1 MKKATLHLVFLII
14 CLFAI
19 PGIHAETA
27 TGDPGTAHQHT
38 DKTAPAVESD
48 THQEEMGKPSR
59 SMGIAPIPIIF
70 YTPESSLAAGG
81 SVVLTFRDPGETES
95 HRPDSL
101 QVIAVYTLK
110 HQSFVSINPNLFFN
124 DDKGNLK
131 LFASYAKWP
140 TSFFG
145 IGNEA
150 DISQRDIDD
159 LEEAYMSESS
169 TIQPWVSHKI
179 FSDFAVGMTF
189 DFKQNTISDTDQAGQ
204 IEQGNVQGHDGGLR
218 SGIGPVFSWDTRN
231 HIFYPTGGC
240 WYKLWSWHYRDYMG
254 SDFNYDYYAFDLRG
268 YRSIANGHVLAY
280 QGIGV
285 STEGDVP
292 FNELPTPLIRGLYQ
306 DVFVESNMLTL
317 QVEYRFPIK
326 NRWSGVAFLAAGDVF
341 RNVENY
347 DINDMKYG
355 GGGGLRY
362 AVSLKEKI
370 NLRFDIGVS
379 RYGIFP
385 YVMFQEAF

>member
-1 MKKATLHLVFLII
+1 
-14 CLFAI
+14 
-19 PGIHAETA
+19 
-27 TGDPGTAHQHT
+27 
-38 DKTAPAVESD
+38 
-48 THQEEMGKPSR
+48 
-59 SMGIAPIPIIF
+59 
-70 YTPESSLAAGG
+70 
-81 SVVLTFRDPGETES
+81 
-95 HRPDSL
+95 
-101 QVIAVYTLK
+101 
-110 HQSFVSINPNLFFN
+110 
-124 DDKGNLK
+124 
-131 LFASYAKWP
+131 
-140 TSFFG
+140 
-145 IGNEA
+145 
-150 DISQRDIDD
+150 
-159 LEEAYMSESS
+159 
-169 TIQPWVSHKI
+169 
-179 FSDFAVGMTF
+179 
-189 DFKQNTISDTDQAGQ
+189 
-204 IEQGNVQGHDGGLR
+204 
-218 SGIGPVFSWDTRN
+218 
-231 HIFYPTGGC
+231 
-240 WYKLWSWHYRDYMG
+240 MG